1 MKKIKNALI
10 AAIAIASI
18 SLTSAFAGMSF
29 GLTGSMIDLDASGT
43 ETDTLT
49 SGGAAVT
56 DTSVRK
62 KSVGKSSGTASIY
75 LEYTSGTSYPV
86 TFGGEY
92 TPGTI
97 SLGKFSRADSE
108 LSVTGSKI
116 TTANAVTRT
125 ASASGTNFAT
135 VYVEAPIF
143 KYLYAR
149 AGMANITVDHSNNS
163 NMSGSTSL
171 SGINLGVGLKGVSG
185 AGTQWKLAYE
195 QTDYDTLNLR
205 STGNSV
211 AANSTG
217 VKADLDTSAIR
228 FSLGKSF

>member
-1 MKKIKNALI
+1 MKEIKNTLI

-29 GLTGSMIDLDASGT
+29 GLTGSMIDLEASGS

-49 SGGAAVT
+49 AGGAAVA
-56 DTSVRK
+56 DTSDRK
-62 KSVGKSSGTASIY
+62 KTVSKSTGAASVY
-75 LEYTSGTSYPV
+75 LEYTSEGSYPL

-97 SLGKFSRADSE
+97 DLGKFSRSDTE

-116 TTANAVTRT
+116 KVANVVERT
-125 ASASGTNFAT
+125 ASASGTNFTT

-171 SGINLGVGLKGVSG
+171 SGVNLGVGLKGVSG
-185 AGTQWKLAYE
+185 GGTQWKLAYE
-195 QTDYDTLNLR
+195 QTDYDTLSLT

-211 AANSTG
+211 AANSNT